1 MRMYAWIFEPGNP
14 YGESEWRRNRGA
26 LCDIGPHALS
36 IILPAL
42 GPVTHMIADQGLGD
56 TVMIVVH
63 HEPGAASTMSLSLT
77 APPGS
82 RESTLQ
88 IFGQDRQ
95 TPMPDARCPMPDAR
109 RHDHRGRGDGSMY
122 LSLARGPAWAVATSL
137 RRSLRARRREDHGGG
152 RGVPEEAIGVSR
164 SARRV
169 TARGRLGCPP
179 LAALASVGP

>member
-56 TVMIVVH
+56 TVMVVVH
-63 HEPGAASTMSLSLT
+63 HEPGAASTMSLSLI
-77 APPGS
+77 APPDS
-82 RESTLQ
+82 RANTLQ

-95 TPMPDARCPMPDAR
+95 TPMPDARCPTPR
-109 RHDHRGRGDGSMY
+109 
-122 LSLARGPAWAVATSL
+122 P
-137 RRSLRARRREDHGGG
+137 
-152 RGVPEEAIGVSR
+152 SR
-164 SARRV
+164 
-169 TARGRLGCPP
+169 
-179 LAALASVGP
+179 